1 MDIITGMRPG
11 CEHQGKPLPP
21 MREKLHSPLEL
32 LLGCPVDSRLGF
44 EPESVC
50 ITHCPKIH
58 APTSNQGECSMD
70 EERIASPSRRYVALD
85 IHKHYCVVAAVDR
98 DGKVVLQPV
107 RVEHQ
112 DLEGWLKKD
121 LRRSDHVVIESTTNA
136 WHVYDL
142 LEPLAERVLVANP
155 IKVKQIACAR
165 VKTDIRDTL
174 ILARLLA
181 ANLVPVV
188 WVPPLHVRQLRQ
200 LLSQR
205 RQLVETHTQIV
216 NRMHSVAHR
225 HHLIHPKG
233 KRFNEKN
240 TSWQKDKILSQLE
253 QFQLGLEMENREY
266 IEKQINKIGKEIAK
280 MSHQKPWA
288 QSMTYVMQLP
298 GFGVITAMTVLAAI
312 GKIERFENPKNLA
325 GYSGLTS
332 GVEQSGTKLREKGIT
347 KEGRKELRW
356 AMVEVAQRAVKSDP
370 HWQRRFQELEH
381 RMHRNQ
387 AIVAIARQMLEL
399 VWYVLTRRQPYRHFS
414 QERIAYKYLTW
425 GWQMDDEARDGLTR
439 QQFARYYLM
448 RLGIGH
454 DLMRIA
460 LNPKYPRRLASEEE
474 LLALRPELQKIE

>member
-1 MDIITGMRPG
+1 M
-11 CEHQGKPLPP
+11 
-21 MREKLHSPLEL
+21 S
-32 LLGCPVDSRLGF
+32 
-44 EPESVC
+44 
-50 ITHCPKIH
+50 
-58 APTSNQGECSMD
+58 
-70 EERIASPSRRYVALD
+70 EEINASFSHRYVALD
-85 IHKHYCVVAAVDR
+85 IHKHYSVVAAVNR
-98 DGKVVLQPV
+98 EGQVVLQPV
-107 RVEHQ
+107 RVEHE
-112 DLEGWLKKD
+112 DLEVWLKKN
-121 LRRSDHVVIESTTNA
+121 LFPSDWVVIESTTNA

-142 LEPLAERVLVANP
+142 LEPLVEKVLVANP

-181 ANLVPVV
+181 ANRVPVV
-188 WVPPLHVRQLRQ
+188 WVPPIHVRQLRQ

-205 RQLVETHTQIV
+205 RQMVETHTQIV

-225 HHLIHPKG
+225 HHLSHPKG

-240 TSWQKDKILSQLE
+240 TAWQKDKILSQLE
-253 QFQLGLEMENREY
+253 QFQLGLEMENREH

-288 QSMTYVMQLP
+288 ESMTYLMQLP

-312 GKIERFENPKNLA
+312 GDIGRFETPKKL
-325 GYSGLTS
+325 GSYSGLMP
-332 GVEQSGTKLREKGIT
+332 GLEQSGTKNRGKGIT
-347 KEGRKELRW
+347 KEGRRELRW
-356 AMVEVAQRAVKSDP
+356 ALVEVAQRAVKSDP
-370 HWQRRFQELEH
+370 LWKRRFQELQQ

-387 AIVAIARQMLEL
+387 AIVVIAHRLLEL
-399 VWYVLTRRQPYRHFS
+399 VWYVLARRQPYRHFT

-425 GWQMDDEARDGLTR
+425 GWQMDEEARDGLTR

-454 DLMRIA
+454 DLTRVA
-460 LNPKYPRRLASEEE
+460 LNPKYPRKLASETE

>member
-1 MDIITGMRPG
+1 MSEAGNAR
-11 CEHQGKPLPP
+11 
-21 MREKLHSPLEL
+21 
-32 LLGCPVDSRLGF
+32 
-44 EPESVC
+44 
-50 ITHCPKIH
+50 
-58 APTSNQGECSMD
+58 
-70 EERIASPSRRYVALD
+70 PSRRYVALD

-98 DGKVVLQPV
+98 DGKVVLPPV

-112 DLEGWLKKD
+112 DLEGWLKKN
-121 LRRSDHVVIESTTNA
+121 LRPSDHVVIESTTNA

-155 IKVKQIACAR
+155 IKVKQIALAR

-188 WVPPLHVRQLRQ
+188 WVPPQHVRQLRQ

-205 RQLVETHTQIV
+205 RQMVETHTQIV

-225 HHLIHPKG
+225 HHLKHERG
-233 KRFNEKN
+233 KRFNEQN
-240 TSWQKDKILSQLE
+240 TGWQKDKRLSSME
-253 QFQLGLEMENREY
+253 QFQLKLEMENRAY
-266 IEKQINKIGKEIAK
+266 IEKQIDRIGKEVAK
-280 MSHQKPWA
+280 MSQQKPWVE
-288 QSMTYVMQLP
+288 SMTYLMQLP

-312 GKIERFENPKNLA
+312 GDVGRFDSARHLA
-325 GYSGLTS
+325 SYSGLTP
-332 GVEQSGTKLREKGIT
+332 GLEQSGTKNRGKGIT

-356 AMVEVAQRAVKSDP
+356 ALVEVAQRAVKSDP
-370 HWQRRFQELEH
+370 LWKRRFEELQH

-387 AIVAIARQMLEL
+387 AIVVVARQLLEL
-399 VWYVLTRRQPYRHFS
+399 IWHVLTRRQPYRHFS

-439 QQFARYYLM
+439 QQFARYHLM

-454 DLMRIA
+454 DLTRVA
-460 LNPKYPRRLASEEE
+460 LNPKYPRKLASEVE
-474 LLALRPELQKIE
+474 LLALRPELQKVE